1 MGRTRLG
8 TMEEKLEAERLASV
22 NVDRNDEQEK
32 EYDQVQ

>member
-1 MGRTRLG
+1 
-8 TMEEKLEAERLASV
+8 MEEKLEAERLASV